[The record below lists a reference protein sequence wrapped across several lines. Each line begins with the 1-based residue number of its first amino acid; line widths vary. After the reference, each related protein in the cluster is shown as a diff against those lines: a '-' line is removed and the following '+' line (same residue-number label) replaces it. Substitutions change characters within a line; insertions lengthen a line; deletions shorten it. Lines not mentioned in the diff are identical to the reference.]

1 MRTVAALLAG
11 LAFSSPALA
20 GGLGVLGTF
29 GIHNE
34 AVYYYDSS
42 NDFAQWKM
50 TQTIPNYG
58 AGFELILGDRD
69 DRILGTLRGY
79 WVQDAPQRSPE
90 DIQSN
95 VAAQNVV
102 SEFRDTP
109 TNVGMASVGLQWGI
123 VGSPDLFQLNAVGGV
138 GSGFLTNDHTEFLFI
153 EGGIGAHYQ
162 FARSM
167 QAFGNVMY
175 SARWRKGY
183 EHGPIA
189 YAGVRYLF
197 D

>member
-1 MRTVAALLAG
+1 MRTVATLVAG
-11 LAFSSPALA
+11 LAIASPSFA

-29 GIHNE
+29 GVHNE
-34 AVYYYDSS
+34 RVFYYDSS
-42 NDFAQWKM
+42 QNFTQWEM
-50 TQTIPNYG
+50 SQVIPNYG
-58 AGFELILGDRD
+58 AGLELILGDRD
-69 DRILGTLRGY
+69 DRILGTLRAY
-79 WVQDAPQRSPE
+79 WVQDAPQRSPA
-90 DIQSN
+90 DITTN

-102 SEFRDTP
+102 SAYRDTA

-123 VGSPDLFQLNAVGGV
+123 VGSPDTMQLNAVGGV

-153 EGGIGAHYQ
+153 EAGIGGHYQ
-162 FARSM
+162 IARSM